1 MPVSVEVVARE
12 LKRMTLQKAASE
24 LLRYT
29 DKTIRETLEILAEPS
44 YYKESTTLR
53 KYREFKNAQD
63 FGPKPV

>member
-29 DKTIRETLEILAEPS
+29 DKTVRETLEILAEPPHH
-44 YYKESTTLR
+44 KESKKLKR
-53 KYREFKNAQD
+53 YIEFRNAQER
-63 FGPKPV
+63 G